1 MQIPFRLVA
10 VGLLLWNITFVTGQ
24 QKQHI
29 TSTMR
34 YFCHFLQRSLPLHE
48 VCVIRCIL
56 LLFPAVVFAI
66 ARGVCHAL
74 HTFAVSC
81 SGLCHYTRCVSRV
94 ACFRTG
100 EETERVGVQEVT
112 GHVHRVWQHYTA
124 VAREEQQV
132 SDREQTASCTAGE
145 ECYESNS

>member
-48 VCVIRCIL
+48 VCVICCIL
-56 LLFPAVVFAI
+56 LLIPAVVFAI
-66 ARGVCHAL
+66 ARGVCHTL
-74 HTFAVSC
+74 HTFAISC
-81 SGLCHYTRCVSRV
+81 SGLCHCTRCVSCV
-94 ACFRTG
+94 AYFCRFLQRSLPLHEVCVTCSMLQNWRRNRTSWS
-100 EETERVGVQEVT
+100 TRSY
-112 GHVHRVWQHYTA
+112 W
-124 VAREEQQV
+124 AR
-132 SDREQTASCTAGE
+132 ASSMAALYNCCT
-145 ECYESNS
+145 